1 MIDGFLGDGVG
12 GLGGY
17 VFDMKLFIV
26 LDVTGG
32 FTGFISF
39 VLGWAFLYSHRT
51 YWIYTLISIGFCC
64 CIVFCWET
72 LLKSDA
78 ELGAAGIFGS
88 LEILPFETVLKFYE
102 FMNYLQLASSHPS

>member
-51 YWIYTLISIGFCC
+51 Y
-64 CIVFCWET
+64 
-72 LLKSDA
+72 
-78 ELGAAGIFGS
+78 
-88 LEILPFETVLKFYE
+88 
-102 FMNYLQLASSHPS
+102 